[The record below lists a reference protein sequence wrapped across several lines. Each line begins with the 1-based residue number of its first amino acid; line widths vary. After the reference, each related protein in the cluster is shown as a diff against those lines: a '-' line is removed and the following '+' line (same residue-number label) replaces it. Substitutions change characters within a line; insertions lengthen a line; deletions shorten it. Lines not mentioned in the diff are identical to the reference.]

1 MLSAAPEVQLSSYCS
16 SHSDMFSLGMVIFA
30 IFNNGRPLIQ
40 ANHSSSTYMKQLDV
54 VSCKN
59 VIANNDNNWFEENQ
73 LRLQFDIVVKLILNM
88 ILQF

>member
-1 MLSAAPEVQLSSYCS
+1 MILAPEVQLSSYCS

-54 VSCKN
+54 VSRK
-59 VIANNDNNWFEENQ
+59 I
-73 LRLQFDIVVKLILNM
+73 K
-88 ILQF
+88 